1 MLRLERAEKVSEGL
15 PAQPALQPSVLLSP
29 PRGASSCC
37 PGLPDPNPHLPT
49 MSPLSGF
56 PPGDPDL
63 PPIAPFP
70 KNTVTYAE
78 RKLFIWKTK
87 FTLLLLDFEMLYVN
101 NLCLFGGKKIL
112 KKCRLGDGWLLSRE
126 LPPADADLGSVE
138 FCPGAGGS
146 LPSSE
151 EFTVTA
157 AHAR

>member
-56 PPGDPDL
+56 PRGDPDL

-112 KKCRLGDGWLLSRE
+112 KKCRLGGWLVVVKGAPSCGCRPGLCGV
-126 LPPADADLGSVE
+126 LPWGW
-138 FCPGAGGS
+138 G
-146 LPSSE
+146 
-151 EFTVTA
+151 FTPVLRGV
-157 AHAR
+157 HCHCRPC